1 MKYSDKNPPLVC
13 MQTQSTCYKGTTTMA
28 IKGVLWHST
37 GAPNTTLKRYV
48 QPSDKKPSADT
59 YSKSKW
65 LELLGK
71 NKYSNDW
78 NHIDHQAGLNCW
90 IGTLADG
97 TVTTVQTMPW
107 NYKPWGCGK
116 GSKGSCNN
124 GWIQFEI
131 CEDYLNDKEYFNA
144 VYEEACE
151 ITAYLCKKYNIDPKA
166 KVTHEG
172 VKVPTILCHADS
184 HKLGLGNN
192 HGDVLHWFPKFGK
205 DMDDVRNDVAAL
217 INAVTPPPPPPEPE
231 PEPEPASNLLVLDVA
246 KSEIGYYTTGD
257 GDSGTLKSKYA
268 KYFDDNHYYGAHDSR
283 NYYNLTKNG
292 FHWCSM
298 FVDWCFVQA
307 YGETT
312 ARHITYHADTYL
324 AGAGCEF
331 SARAYYKNGQFFTDN
346 PQPGDEIFFDWGN
359 GGKAKSLSDC
369 DRADHTGL
377 VYSVQG
383 DKIITIEGNT
393 SDSNGHYSAV
403 AKKTRYLSS
412 ASTLGFGRPKWNDIQ
427 KPSPLPNPNPE
438 PEPPDEP
445 DPTPD
450 PDPEVPTPEPVLTNR
465 ALLDIAYQEYKS
477 KYHVTG
483 DGDSGTLKNKYAQ
496 YLDTITGFYNGR
508 KNGYHWCAIFVD
520 WCFVQAYGVSKAKKI
535 TYHTTSGAGCGYCA
549 KAYYNKGRFFTKNP
563 QPGDEIFFDWDGGG
577 KVKSANDCLRAHHT
591 GIVYKV
597 DGDKITTIEGNTS
610 DGNGHYSAVAKK
622 TRKLS
627 ADTTMGFG
635 RPVWEQVEEH
645 DPEDPSPWTPEIPEE
660 PQIEPPTVT
669 NLKIDKVF
677 TEYATAEV
685 NIFGE
690 EISSVTYTLSN
701 GKTSSLSTSDSSLN
715 FKISD
720 LIPNTTYSI
729 TVTAENSSGSDSATT
744 SFKTLQDYPSP
755 IQGISLK
762 STTSTKNEAD
772 LFSATVSPPERWGY
786 WKDKAGH
793 DYGYRLF
800 LVSNC
805 RLLAYKDVAAK
816 DKHEFIPVSSFD
828 VEAKHEDNLQAG
840 IITWVIDNT
849 NSKIFDTKDAGTL
862 YPVCSNSICLKE
874 LSEMSDI
881 LYFSDSGAQRR
892 TQPYMDGQP
901 VKIFKI

>member
-13 MQTQSTCYKGTTTMA
+13 MQTQSTCYKGTTTMT

-71 NKYSNDW
+71 NKYNNDW

-107 NYKPWGCGK
+107 NYKPWGCGS
-116 GSKGSCNN
+116 GENGSCNS

-131 CEDYLNDKEYFNA
+131 CEDYLNDSTYFNK
-144 VYEEACE
+144 VYKEACE

-166 KVTHEG
+166 KVKHCG
-172 VKVPTILCHADS
+172 VNVPTILCHADS
-184 HKLGLGNN
+184 HRLGLGNN
-192 HGDVLHWFPKFGK
+192 HGDVLHWFPKYGK

-217 INAVTPPPPPPEPE
+217 IKEVTPSPPPEEPE
-231 PEPEPASNLLVLDVA
+231 PEPDPASNIPVLNVA
-246 KSEIGYYTTGD
+246 MAEIGYYTTGN
-257 GDSGTLKSKYA
+257 GNTGTLKSKYA

-283 NYYNLTKNG
+283 NYYNLKKNG
-292 FHWCSM
+292 YHWCSM
-298 FVDWCFVQA
+298 FVDWCFVHA
-307 YGETT
+307 YGEQV
-312 ARHITYHADTYL
+312 ARRLTYHKDTNL

-331 SARAYYKNGQFFTDN
+331 SARAYYKNNRFFTSN

-393 SDSNGHYSAV
+393 SDRDGHYSAV
-403 AKKTRYLSS
+403 AFKTRYVSS
-412 ASTLGFGRPKWNDIQ
+412 L
-427 KPSPLPNPNPE
+427 
-438 PEPPDEP
+438 
-445 DPTPD
+445 
-450 PDPEVPTPEPVLTNR
+450 
-465 ALLDIAYQEYKS
+465 
-477 KYHVTG
+477 
-483 DGDSGTLKNKYAQ
+483 
-496 YLDTITGFYNGR
+496 
-508 KNGYHWCAIFVD
+508 
-520 WCFVQAYGVSKAKKI
+520 
-535 TYHTTSGAGCGYCA
+535 
-549 KAYYNKGRFFTKNP
+549 
-563 QPGDEIFFDWDGGG
+563 
-577 KVKSANDCLRAHHT
+577 
-591 GIVYKV
+591 
-597 DGDKITTIEGNTS
+597 
-610 DGNGHYSAVAKK
+610 
-622 TRKLS
+622 
-627 ADTTMGFG
+627 TTMGFG
-635 RPVWEQVEEH
+635 RPVWDSID
-645 DPEDPSPWTPEIPEE
+645 DPEIQPPDPEE
-660 PQIEPPTVT
+660 PDIPPVNPDPDPDPDVPPEEPELPDPPTVSALSI
-669 NLKIDKVF
+669 NRIF
-677 TEYATAEV
+677 TEHAIVEV
-685 NIFGE
+685 CVSGD
-690 EISSVTYTLSN
+690 EISNLYY
-701 GKTSSLSTSDSSLN
+701 SLN
-715 FKISD
+715 GITTRLAVDSGFIAFKIED
-720 LIPNTTYSI
+720 LVPNTNYSI
-729 TVTAENSSGSDSATT
+729 TVVAENPGGYDSATA

-755 IQGISLK
+755 IQGIALK
-762 STTSTKNEAD
+762 STASTNKETD
-772 LFSATVSPPERWGY
+772 LFSAIVDPPERWGY

-805 RLLAYKDVAAK
+805 RLLAYKDVTA
-816 DKHEFIPVSSFD
+816 DSVHELIPTSSFNAT
-828 VEAKHEDNLQAG
+828 VRHEDNLQVG

>member
-65 LELLGK
+65 LEILGK
-71 NKYSNDW
+71 NRYGNDW

-116 GSKGSCNN
+116 GNKGSCNN

-131 CEDYLNDKEYFNA
+131 CEDYLDDREYFNA

-205 DMDDVRNDVAAL
+205 DMDDVRNDVAKLLADDEP
-217 INAVTPPPPPPEPE
+217 VTPPAPEPE
-231 PEPEPASNLLVLDVA
+231 PEPDPEPTSNMKLLNTA
-246 KSEIGYYTTGD
+246 KGEIGYYTTGD
-257 GDSGTLKSKYA
+257 GNKGTLKSKYA
-268 KYFDDNHYYGAHDSR
+268 EYIDKNFYFGSGNA
-283 NYYNLTKNG
+283 NNFYNGKKNG
-292 FHWCSM
+292 YHWCAM
-298 FVDWCFVQA
+298 FVDWCFLA
-307 YGETT
+307 AFGEDT
-312 ARHITYHADTYL
+312 ARKITYHKDTMQC
-324 AGAGCEF
+324 GAGCEF
-331 SARAYYKNGQFFTDN
+331 SARAYYTNGKFFTSN
-346 PQPGDEIFFDWGN
+346 PQPGDEIFFDWGG
-359 GGKAKSLSDC
+359 GGKATSANSC
-369 DRADHTGL
+369 SRADHTGI
-377 VYSVQG
+377 VFSVDG

-393 SDSNGHYSAV
+393 GDTSGHYSAV
-403 AKKTRYLSS
+403 AYKTHYVSS
-412 ASTLGFGRPKWNDIQ
+412 
-427 KPSPLPNPNPE
+427 
-438 PEPPDEP
+438 
-445 DPTPD
+445 
-450 PDPEVPTPEPVLTNR
+450 
-465 ALLDIAYQEYKS
+465 
-477 KYHVTG
+477 
-483 DGDSGTLKNKYAQ
+483 
-496 YLDTITGFYNGR
+496 
-508 KNGYHWCAIFVD
+508 
-520 WCFVQAYGVSKAKKI
+520 
-535 TYHTTSGAGCGYCA
+535 
-549 KAYYNKGRFFTKNP
+549 
-563 QPGDEIFFDWDGGG
+563 
-577 KVKSANDCLRAHHT
+577 
-591 GIVYKV
+591 
-597 DGDKITTIEGNTS
+597 
-610 DGNGHYSAVAKK
+610 K
-622 TRKLS
+622 TV
-627 ADTTMGFG
+627 MGFG
-635 RPVWEQVEEH
+635 RPNWDVVEDNPEYPQP
-645 DPEDPSPWTPEIPEE
+645 DPEPEDPDIPPVNPDPDVPPEE
-660 PQIEPPTVT
+660 PELPDPPTVSAISV
-669 NLKIDKVF
+669 NRIF
-677 TEYATAEV
+677 TEHVIVEV
-685 NIFGE
+685 YVSGDE
-690 EISSVTYTLSN
+690 
-701 GKTSSLSTSDSSLN
+701 
-715 FKISD
+715 ISD
-720 LIPNTTYSI
+720 LYYSLNGSTTSLAVNTGSITFKIEDLVPNTNYSI
-729 TVTAENSSGSDSATT
+729 TVVAENAGGSDSATT

-762 STTSTKNEAD
+762 STASTNNEAD

-816 DKHEFIPVSSFD
+816 DKQEFIPLSSFGTT
-828 VEAKHEDNLQAG
+828 AIKHEDNLQAG